1 MGIFSKFFKKSQKS
15 EPSKNDKKDE
25 INNRSINY
33 GEMIGQKPGYF
44 REDGEWE
51 IKRKCT
57 PEYHFGT
64 DSIIGGCGEVALV
77 SEYDL
82 QVHCEIYQWQ
92 CERCGYCHAIPAS
105 QIPEEVKK
113 RIRYRTEL
121 KEKKDPVIIDF
132 REYKQKRSKRGDAKK
147 SNV

>member
-1 MGIFSKFFKKSQKS
+1 MGIFSNFFKKSQKS

-44 REDGEWE
+44 REDGVWE
-51 IKRKCT
+51 IERNCT
-57 PEYHFGT
+57 PEYNRDT
-64 DSIIGGCGEVALV
+64 DSIIGGCGEVVLV

-82 QVHCEIYQWQ
+82 QVHCEIYTWQ
-92 CERCGYCHAIPAS
+92 CERCEYCHGIPAS

-121 KEKKDPVIIDF
+121 KEGKNPVVIDF
-132 REYKQKRSKRGDAKK
+132 KEYKRKRSKKDDTKK
-147 SNV
+147 SNN